1 MQKLSSYFSKVVGP
15 SAFIAAG
22 AMGAGSTSSLILA
35 GAWFGYEL
43 LWVALF
49 ILPLFVIAVDSAS
62 RIGLVNKDKGIFS
75 LICEHIHPGV
85 AWVILAIN
93 VPVHLFI
100 AMGHM
105 SIMTSA
111 ALSLFG
117 YSPPLVSAGDTG
129 FSNYHIAEIVLSLVF
144 AAGIVWLLV
153 SEGYQRVQKVMT
165 GFLLLMFICFFIVAV
180 RGFQDIA
187 AILSGFVPAI
197 PEDLPVPSQDIV
209 RITGISII
217 AIMGSV
223 FAPAALLG
231 IPYMSA
237 DNLQSSAADFKHEFR
252 KSVVNLGLIYGG
264 FSLFVIIAGGFALF
278 PLANHGEIDSV
289 HEASRILVRAF
300 PQGLEFLGPMIFSIG
315 MVMVAMT
322 TFVVVVEVISY
333 FLLDMFGYTWHH
345 TKDNKRFKNTIV
357 ICVVAPALLAPFWS
371 FPALFKNL
379 LLMGVNVIVI
389 PLVFIAVIILV
400 NKKSV
405 MGEHTVNLGRN
416 IMLVAALVLSVSMT
430 IMQLPA
436 FIKIFMG

>member
-15 SAFIAAG
+15 SAFMAAG

-62 RIGLVNKDKGIFS
+62 RIGLVNKDKGMFS

-85 AWVILAIN
+85 AWLILAIN

-117 YSPPLVSAGDTG
+117 YNPLDGSMGETG
-129 FSNYHIAEIVLSLVF
+129 ASNYLIAEIILSLVF
-144 AAGIVWLLV
+144 AAGMVWLLV

-180 RGFQDIA
+180 RGFQEIA

-197 PEDLPVPSQDIV
+197 PEDLQVPSQDIV
-209 RITGISII
+209 RSSGISII

-237 DNLQSSAADFKHEFR
+237 DNLQTSAADFKHEFR
-252 KSVVNLGLIYGG
+252 KSVINLGLIYGG
-264 FSLFVIIAGGFALF
+264 FSLFVIIAGGFSLF
-278 PLANHGEIDSV
+278 PLANNGEIDSV
-289 HEASRILVRAF
+289 HEASKILVRAF

-333 FLLDMFGYTWHH
+333 FILDMFGYTWHH
-345 TKDNKRFKNTIV
+345 TKDNKRFKNTII
-357 ICVVAPALLAPFWS
+357 ICVIAPALLAPFWS

-389 PLVFIAVIILV
+389 PLVFIAVILLV
-400 NKKSV
+400 NNKSV
-405 MGEHTVNLGRN
+405 MGEHTVNLPRN

-430 IMQLPA
+430 IIQLPA